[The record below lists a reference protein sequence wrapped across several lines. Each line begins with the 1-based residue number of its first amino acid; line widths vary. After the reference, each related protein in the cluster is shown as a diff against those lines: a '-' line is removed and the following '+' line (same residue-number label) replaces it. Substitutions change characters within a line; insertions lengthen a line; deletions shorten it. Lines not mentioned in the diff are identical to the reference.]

1 MNAQSR
7 YRPSAIFAL
16 IAGFAVVFGICHYY
30 QRISS
35 KPVFPI
41 DKSTLTI
48 THVYQSENSEA

>member
-1 MNAQSR
+1 MNVHSR
-7 YRPSAIFAL
+7 YRPSAFFAL
-16 IAGFAVVFGICHYY
+16 IAGFAVVLGICHYY

-48 THVYQSENSEA
+48 ARVDQPGNSEV